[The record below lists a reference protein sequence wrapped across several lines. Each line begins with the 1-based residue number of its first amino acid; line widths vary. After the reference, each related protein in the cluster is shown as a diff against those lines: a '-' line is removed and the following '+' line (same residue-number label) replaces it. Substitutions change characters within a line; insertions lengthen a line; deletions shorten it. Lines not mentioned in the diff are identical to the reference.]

1 MTYLYFSYYYPKVGD
16 LVIGKVVSKYAFSYD
31 LDIGAYSAAVL
42 DALEFDGATKR
53 NKPNL
58 DINALVYCRVK
69 AVDKFSRPVLSCVSP
84 VHKKAWTTGESYFG
98 QLKQGFLCEVSKKLV
113 KYLQTKK

>member
-1 MTYLYFSYYYPKVGD
+1 M
-16 LVIGKVVSKYAFSYD
+16 IGKVVSKYAYSYE
-31 LDIGAYSAAVL
+31 LEIGAYCPAVL
-42 DALEFDGATKR
+42 DALEFDGATKK

-69 AVDKFSRPVLSCVSP
+69 AVDKFSRPVLSCMSP
-84 VHKKAWTTGESYFG
+84 VHKKGWSTGESYFG
-98 QLKQGFLCEVSKKLV
+98 PLKGGFLCEISKKLV